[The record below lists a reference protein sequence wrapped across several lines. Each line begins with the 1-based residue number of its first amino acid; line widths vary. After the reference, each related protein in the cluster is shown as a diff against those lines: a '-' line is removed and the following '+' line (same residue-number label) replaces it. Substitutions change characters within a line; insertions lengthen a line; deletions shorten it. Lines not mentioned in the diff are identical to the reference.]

1 MTKHFSLFGQKMFYN
16 LSHLI
21 KSKLVLGLLVN
32 LPISQP
38 FFNQLKRF
46 IFIGH
51 QTYSLFPRTMQAC
64 GNFELVFCR
73 LNAELTK

>member
-1 MTKHFSLFGQKMFYN
+1 MAKHFSLFGQKMFYN

-21 KSKLVLGLLVN
+21 ESTLVLGLLVN

-51 QTYSLFPRTMQAC
+51 QTYSLFPRTSKVLVTQFPQN
-64 GNFELVFCR
+64 NFFVDGMPS
-73 LNAELTK
+73 